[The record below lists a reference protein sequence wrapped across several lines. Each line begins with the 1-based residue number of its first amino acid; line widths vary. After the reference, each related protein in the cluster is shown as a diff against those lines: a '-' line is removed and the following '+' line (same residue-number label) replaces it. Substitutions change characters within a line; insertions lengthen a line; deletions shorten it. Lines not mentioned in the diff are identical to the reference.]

1 VLADDGGPARG
12 LDGARTGDKSR
23 SRAFANQRREI
34 REPPSHKQ
42 KGRSEF
48 AAALSMVHLN
58 KEGWPEASG
67 HPWSDDMPLLA
78 LVLAGRGSVV
88 P

>member
-1 VLADDGGPARG
+1 
-12 LDGARTGDKSR
+12 
-23 SRAFANQRREI
+23 
-34 REPPSHKQ
+34 
-42 KGRSEF
+42 
-48 AAALSMVHLN
+48 MVHLS

-78 LVLAGRGSVV
+78 LVLTGRGSVV